1 MPWGPW
7 TLTQLLSPLRS
18 NRGGSTGKSGW
29 TASIGPGAPQV
40 CTCLCLSPAPASQGL
55 CGARSPVHQQ
65 RGLHVSVPPPHQLR
79 RACVGPGVR
88 FSSSEGCM
96 SLSLPRTS
104 FAGSVWGQESGS
116 PAARA
121 VALWL
126 LLWIVGL
133 LAPTPQQGTPPLPLQ
148 ALPNTLT
155 GRKDII

>member
-1 MPWGPW
+1 
-7 TLTQLLSPLRS
+7 
-18 NRGGSTGKSGW
+18 
-29 TASIGPGAPQV
+29 
-40 CTCLCLSPAPASQGL
+40 
-55 CGARSPVHQQ
+55 
-65 RGLHVSVPPPHQLR
+65 
-79 RACVGPGVR
+79 
-88 FSSSEGCM
+88 M